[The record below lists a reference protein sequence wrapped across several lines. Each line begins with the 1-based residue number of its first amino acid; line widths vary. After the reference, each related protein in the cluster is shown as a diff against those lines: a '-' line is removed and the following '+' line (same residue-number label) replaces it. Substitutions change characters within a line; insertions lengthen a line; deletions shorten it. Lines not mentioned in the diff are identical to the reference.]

1 LSAVT
6 VPARDRLAR
15 LPSGGP
21 PGGAVQRRQS
31 GNCRTIT
38 GTGNSCVV
46 HVTIERTDYTEFD
59 ELKLSLEVAMD
70 RF

>member
-1 LSAVT
+1 
-6 VPARDRLAR
+6 
-15 LPSGGP
+15 
-21 PGGAVQRRQS
+21 
-31 GNCRTIT
+31 
-38 GTGNSCVV
+38 V